1 MKKTFKAQNTA
12 ISTGQSRSAK
22 MVADIL
28 NEMDVFA
35 TVLDY
40 GCGTGRNIEY
50 LVKNISTDNTIVGV
64 DTKEQ
69 EERSNRK
76 WSDIMAENKNT
87 ALINLG
93 MLEILRGNC
102 FDVILNSHVLNVI
115 DDLEVREMIVKNIYK
130 LLISNGKAVFEV
142 RADVEKNA
150 TEKNWETYGD
160 GYVTPTNTFQK
171 QFSKEELEKLLVD
184 AGFKIEQHICNKSH
198 HIVVASK

>member
-142 RADVEKNA
+142 RTDVEKNA